1 MKRLATALA
10 LCMLALATIA
20 APDTARAQDE
30 RTELQLGGLA
40 VTFAEWFI
48 PDTRALAYDDFEKF
62 DLVLSWPVG
71 FPVYGTDHIQFY
83 PFVEPQFQVV
93 DEDWRILG
101 GLELLIH
108 PADASSRWE
117 AIFSTM
123 GGGVHSLENTWGYFA
138 GGGVGFG
145 KVQGREITIAF
156 TLSARRYWL
165 EQLTWNDA
173 TIDVKAAVWL
183 F

>member
-1 MKRLATALA
+1 MKRIAIILLFAAVSAGL
-10 LCMLALATIA
+10 A
-20 APDTARAQDE
+20 APAQAQDD
-30 RTELQLGGLA
+30 RLELQLGGLA
-40 VTFAEWFI
+40 ATFAEWAI
-48 PDTRALAYDDFEKF
+48 PDTRALVYDDLEHF

-117 AIFSTM
+117 AIFSAS
-123 GGGVHSLENTWGYFA
+123 GGGLHSLENSLGYFA
-138 GGGVGFG
+138 GAGIGFG
-145 KVQGREITIAF
+145 KVQRREITIAF
-156 TLSARRYWL
+156 TFSARRYWL
-165 EQLTWNDA
+165 DQLTWNDA
-173 TIDVKAAVWL
+173 TIDVKFAIWL